1 MFNSSDCEFP
11 NPTEEKFKTKLNTGK
26 SKKREKDK
34 NFTFL
39 EKSRTMKYQLLN
51 VITIIFNFRNNI
63 IEIRIYLL

>member
-1 MFNSSDCEFP
+1 MFNSNGCEFSRLR
-11 NPTEEKFKTKLNTGK
+11 EEKFKNKLVIGK

-39 EKSRTMKYQLLN
+39 ESTRTMKYQLLN
-51 VITIIFNFRNNI
+51 VIISIFNFRNKI